1 LEIVNE
7 TNYHI
12 AWIKGNYNHPTDSLT
27 LCVKGT
33 FQLVPDDVA
42 VPSDSPLMMNGDV
55 FVEDDIHKG
64 LLYESDFSY
73 FKPNADLLLKG
84 TCYTPGGK
92 EMDKCEVVFAV
103 EGQQKTL
110 KIYGTRYLSP
120 GLLVDSAAK
129 AAPFTSMPLTYENT
143 YGGVDY
149 KKNPVGKG
157 RDKDQDGV
165 TWLPNVVGSGLG
177 PEEPAGFGPINR
189 SWPQRSKKLGS
200 YGGDYK
206 ETRWPWFPEDIDWS
220 HFNSAPED
228 MQYGGFLIGKEKL
241 FFENLHP
248 EISQYKSQLPGVK
261 PRCFLKE
268 HEGGE
273 EFREVTMNLDTLWV
287 DMDKEQLV
295 LVWRGVE
302 DIKSHDFRELSH
314 VYLVNEALDESASAG
329 EHQQNFSAVITPP
342 PPPSEPEPEPEPE
355 PESEPQPE
363 PEPETATASDT
374 GDADLDKMADQ
385 IKEAFI
391 HAGLEPSLVDEIL
404 AGTTTA
410 EVIIQNIFDKSGLNA
425 EGSEKALAE
434 IQASNAEHLKGQGF
448 SDDDIAVLLG
458 DS

>member
-42 VPSDSPLMMNGDV
+42 VLSDSPKMMNGDV
-55 FVEDDIHKG
+55 FVGDDIHRG
-64 LLYESDFSY
+64 LLYESDFAY
-73 FKPNADLLLKG
+73 YKPNADLLLKG

-92 EMDKCEVVFAV
+92 EKDKCEVVFAV

-110 KIYGTRYLSP
+110 EIYGARYLSP

-129 AAPFTSMPLTYENT
+129 AAPFTTMPLTYENT
-143 YGGVDY
+143 YGGDGY
-149 KKNPVGKG
+149 KNNPVGKG
-157 RDKDQDGV
+157 RDKDADGV
-165 TWLPNVVGSGLG
+165 TWLPNVVDPALG
-177 PEEPAGFGPINR
+177 AEEPAGFGPINR

-200 YGGDYK
+200 YDGDYK
-206 ETRWPWFPEDIDWS
+206 EKRWPWFPEDIDWS

-228 MQYGGFLIGKEKL
+228 MQYGGFLTGNEKL

-261 PRCFLKE
+261 PRCFLNE

-273 EFREVTMNLDTLWV
+273 EFREVAMNLDTLWV

-314 VYLVNEALDESASAG
+314 VYLVNEGLDDPSTD
-329 EHQQNFSAVITPP
+329 HQQNFVMAITPP
-342 PPPSEPEPEPEPE
+342 PPEPEPEPETEPETEPEPEPEPI
-355 PESEPQPE
+355 
-363 PEPETATASDT
+363 TASVA
-374 GDADLDKMADQ
+374 GDAELAEMADQ
-385 IKEAFI
+385 IKEAFTQ
-391 HAGLEPSLVDEIL
+391 ARLDPALVDEII
-404 AGTTTA
+404 AGTTSPTA
-410 EVIIQNIFDKSGLNA
+410 IIQNMMTEAGLSMA
-425 EGSEKALAE
+425 DGEKALAD
-434 IQASNAEHLKGQGF
+434 IKASNVESLKEQGY
-448 SDDDIAVLLG
+448 SEDDIASLLG